1 MRTCGRLTVTINAFR
16 RNVELRNSD
25 LVLDVES
32 GAISGEAQQ
41 RAGCKFESQR
51 LRAGSETLAVR
62 RG

>member
-1 MRTCGRLTVTINAFR
+1 MPLEETW
-16 RNVELRNSD
+16 NVEIL

-51 LRAGSETLAVR
+51 LRAGSETLAVS
-62 RG
+62 RGH